1 MSFGIPY
8 WQRSSRSSSWPDNTI
23 VPTTPCRL
31 SITSQ
36 HLTLV
41 QYVFAQHSGCAQ
53 FLWFE
58 RANEDKNLKFEEKD
72 KERALCDNMD
82 MVEHRLKELVKL
94 GPKPIRF
101 LRGHQET
108 DWAVV
113 AHAEICSGH
122 WSKNLR
128 RICHVCL
135 GRR

>member
-1 MSFGIPY
+1 M
-8 WQRSSRSSSWPDNTI
+8 
-23 VPTTPCRL
+23 
-31 SITSQ
+31 
-36 HLTLV
+36 V

-101 LRGHQET
+101 LRGNQET

-113 AHAEICSGH
+113 PFLVDTDSGLMLRYAQAIGQRIRAEFATCVWEGVDAAS
-122 WSKNLR
+122 LAR
-128 RICHVCL
+128 RT
-135 GRR
+135 